1 MTDIPLSQAP
11 QSDAGESDVA
21 AKYVLR
27 LYITG
32 TTPRSLRAIA
42 NLQEILATQPSE
54 LFDLQV
60 IDIYQQPEAAA
71 EQQII
76 AAPTLV
82 KLFPEPVRRVIG
94 DLSDNAR
101 VFKGLEI
108 EPANGRTSNGSQPSA
123 R

>member
-1 MTDIPLSQAP
+1 MSTAP
-11 QSDAGESDVA
+11 EVEVGP
-21 AKYVLR
+21 KYVLR

-42 NLQEILATQPSE
+42 NLRQILSTQPAE

-60 IDIYQQPEAAA
+60 IDIYQQPEAAS
-71 EQQII
+71 EYQII

-82 KLFPEPVRRVIG
+82 KLSPEPVRRIIG

-101 VFKGLEI
+101 VLKGLEI
-108 EPANGRTSNGSQPSA
+108 EPAPSEA
-123 R
+123 AVGEPDRE

>member
-1 MTDIPLSQAP
+1 MSDTPF
-11 QSDAGESDVA
+11 SDAPESDTA
-21 AKYVLR
+21 RPGFAPKYVLR

-42 NLQEILATQPSE
+42 NLQEMLATQPSE

-60 IDIYQQPEAAA
+60 IDIYQRPEAAS
-71 EQQII
+71 ENQII

-94 DLSDNAR
+94 DLSDT
-101 VFKGLEI
+101 KI
-108 EPANGRTSNGSQPSA
+108 
-123 R
+123 